1 VSTRENG
8 KNSEMRRLSLDYLYV
23 LGVPYVAAISS
34 ISFPSASDL
43 QYTGFIW
50 SCLLA
55 LGVLIILRRRKA
67 VTFPWKLWCPW
78 FAYVLLSLTWGG
90 IHWRHNLQDPAQMI
104 SPLVVGV
111 VASFAIRTEFQLE
124 RLMRGFIHCILFVA
138 VVFIFFWY
146 GPGAPYQ
153 EFNRGYNVRPAAGT
167 VAFIAC
173 LFVGRLHKGAFGGAL
188 GWAACLAIT
197 ILSGSRTATLVVL
210 ILWLVTPLYL
220 RPKSRVFLSGAVCLA
235 GLALFYS
242 PVFQERFFPS
252 GHGTLEQVIQ
262 GEFSGSGR
270 FEALWPVVWQAAQ
283 ENIVFGAGTG
293 EVGRFIEKTDL
304 PDPLPLNGYLEVV
317 FDYGAV
323 GLLIVI
329 CTVLKQMHYLHKLVR
344 RKDSGVTWALTAA
357 YLGFVALLIFASTED
372 IWLHGVN
379 FLHPLFAV
387 TGAAIGLTVNKD
399 LESDQRG
406 TTRQLPF
413 VFSDDSQENKPRRPS
428 RARAAFCQGK

>member
-1 VSTRENG
+1 MPRPP
-8 KNSEMRRLSLDYLYV
+8 LSYLYV
-23 LGVPYVAAISS
+23 LSVPYFTAMSS
-34 ISFPSASDL
+34 ISYPGPWGL

-50 SCLLA
+50 SCVLA
-55 LGVLIILRRRKA
+55 VGVLLILQHRKTIA
-67 VTFPWKLWCPW
+67 FPWKVWCPW
-78 FAYVLLSLTWGG
+78 FGYVLLSLSWGG
-90 IHWRHNLQDPAQMI
+90 IHWLHNLQDPAQMI
-104 SPLVVGV
+104 SPLIVGT
-111 VASFAIRTEFQLE
+111 VASFAIRTQFQLE
-124 RLMRGFIHCILFVA
+124 GLMRGFTHCLLFVA
-138 VVFIFFWY
+138 AAFIFFWY

-153 EFNRGYNVRPAAGT
+153 EFNRGYNVRPAAVT

-173 LFVGRLHKGAFGGAL
+173 LFVGRLHKSAFGSAL

-220 RPKSRVFLSGAVCLA
+220 QLKSRLFLSGAMCLA

-252 GHGTLEQVIQ
+252 GHGTPEQVIR

-270 FEALWPVVWQAAQ
+270 FEELWPVVWQAAQ
-283 ENIVFGAGTG
+283 KNIVFGAGAG

-304 PDPLPLNGYLEVV
+304 PDPSPLNGYLKVV

-344 RKDSGVTWALTAA
+344 RTDSAATWALTAA

-372 IWLHGVN
+372 IWLHNVN
-379 FLHPLFAV
+379 FLHPLFAF
-387 TGAAIGLTVNKD
+387 TGAAIGVTVNKN
-399 LESDQRG
+399 LRSDQRG
-406 TTRQLPF
+406 MNRQLPF
-413 VFSDDSQENKPRRPS
+413 VFSDDSQTTSPGGRQEHALRSAGANE
-428 RARAAFCQGK
+428 